1 MEQIINF
8 LEQYWGYTL
17 VGGVSLGTVI
27 TFTITQIKTLIKD
40 KTKNKNIDTMVSKA
54 DSLCEELNAREE
66 RREQELKQL
75 TSKLEAQ
82 QDEVTKK
89 QLEIAEKE
97 AYFEKVQA
105 ATFQAISYLV
115 VASKLPTEDKIA
127 LQEKFTTLLNS
138 KAVEYKEVI
147 KDEVIAVKDEVV
159 AVKDEV
165 IEKIIP
171 DITTTIAATVEE
183 TKSLLDKYT
192 KEG

>member
-17 VGGVSLGTVI
+17 VGGASLGTVI
-27 TFTITQIKTLIKD
+27 TFTITQIKALIKD

-138 KAVEYKEVI
+138 KAVEYKETI
-147 KDEVIAVKDEVV
+147 KDEVV
-159 AVKDEV
+159 AVKNEV
-165 IEKIIP
+165 VEKIIP
-171 DITTTIAATVEE
+171 DATETVTAAVEE